1 MPQAKASLSLFP
13 SLVQVRVAGWWSL
26 SLSLSYLSLSL
37 SPSIAQVRVAGSPSI
52 VKVRVAGWRCL
63 KLMPFSLF
71 SSLVQ
76 VRVVGWWSLFLSL
89 SLSLLSLCFV
99 SLYSSSKGGWVSF
112 YR

>member
-1 MPQAKASLSLFP
+1 
-13 SLVQVRVAGWWSL
+13 
-26 SLSLSYLSLSL
+26 
-37 SPSIAQVRVAGSPSI
+37 
-52 VKVRVAGWRCL
+52 
-63 KLMPFSLF
+63 MPFSLF